1 MAQQSVIKAIL
12 TLNSEQFT
20 TALERAQSRLSRF
33 GSRLTRTGRDLT
45 FSLTLPLAA
54 AAKQIVEVGTSFDLI
69 QRKIGALG
77 GTGVV
82 DNLANS
88 ARNLGATTI
97 FTATQVGELQLNL
110 RKLGRS
116 NQEILQLE
124 GTVLK
129 FAQAMDTDLGE
140 AGTFVVQTMNRFNEE
155 LSDVGDTAAQAEFVT
170 NVFAKAAAES
180 ALDVDK
186 LRSALNFA
194 GSELAQYDISLTS
207 TTALLAVLAN
217 NGFEASR
224 GGTALRRVIAELA
237 KSGISGDEAIRK
249 LLNSSGGFAEQLE
262 EFGLRGA
269 GSASALAGMTD
280 EFERLK
286 TELENSTGFL
296 DKFAELLGESTF
308 AKVKEFQSALQ
319 ALAEDIFQT
328 IQPALNSI
336 LEDLAAFIRQLRFLS
351 PEVKTA
357 ASALTVF
364 LAALGPISLLIGGLT
379 TALSGFLGFLSRIGG
394 LLSRVVV
401 PIFRV
406 LFTVLS
412 SLSPPLR
419 ILTVVLTAAAAAFG
433 IKSKAIRE
441 EQEKLAE
448 STRSLKKV
456 IEEQNE
462 AFASLDDLDTD
473 EILRRINNGALD
485 LMRGFQSG
493 TLAVTPDLIA
503 DSFIPQQVF
512 EEIEQRFQELKNN
525 IDGVETFGQ
534 VLTDAQ
540 LLEEV
545 LQRLFGRSAPPSRT
559 ENPIEDELSTLTSI
573 VKLKDDLAEL
583 ARQKAILLGEG
594 LNQQDRENF
603 LVDPDAVKQLDTE
616 IKKLQSTLD
625 ALDVEPLTELPSL
638 DLDDPDAFGNFSK
651 NIVAAIEGSEVLSR
665 SLGIVPE
672 LITRSAEEQ
681 KKFAEKIQDAGRD
694 QNRFLRDLRQL
705 ENTAVNIGSVFGDAF
720 LQAAAGTETFADA
733 LKNNLIDAINR
744 VIARLIALIAAYL
757 VLLVVSGG
765 TSSVAQLAGNLVGS
779 GGEGFVN
786 FIGQGF
792 GIPMNRSMQMQIG
805 TISGSDL
812 ALTTR
817 RGVTANDRIYG

>member
-328 IQPALNSI
+328 IQPALNTI
-336 LEDLAAFIRQLRFLS
+336 LEDLAAFIRRLRFLS

-357 ASALTVF
+357 ATALLVF
-364 LAALGPISLLIGGLT
+364 LAALGPISLLIGGLS

-485 LMRGFQSG
+485 LMRGFNSG
-493 TLAVTPDLIA
+493 TTAATPDIIA
-503 DSFIPQQVF
+503 DLFIPQQVF
-512 EEIEQRFQELKNN
+512 EEIEQRFQELKSN

-540 LLEEV
+540 LLEQV

-603 LVDPDAVKQLDTE
+603 LVDPEAVKQIDTE

-765 TSSVAQLAGNLVGS
+765 TSNVAQLAGNLVGS